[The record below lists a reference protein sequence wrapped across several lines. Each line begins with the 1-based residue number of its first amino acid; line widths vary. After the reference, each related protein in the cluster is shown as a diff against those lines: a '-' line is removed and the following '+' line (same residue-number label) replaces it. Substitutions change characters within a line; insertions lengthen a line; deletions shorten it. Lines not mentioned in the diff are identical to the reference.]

1 MFFTLLGLTSFLQD
15 EDKIKK
21 KKGEKNDPVVFLV
34 GAVSGMLLQKHASPG
49 TVKL

>member
-21 KKGEKNDPVVFLV
+21 KEKKNDPVVFLV

>member
-15 EDKIKK
+15 EDKRKK
-21 KKGEKNDPVVFLV
+21 REKNDPVVFLV

>member
-15 EDKIKK
+15 EDKIK

-49 TVKL
+49 TVQL

>member
-15 EDKIKK
+15 EDKI